1 MLQGTWQGERRHQ
14 SGHES
19 NHEDPNDS
27 VVPTGHPSWLPA
39 WLGLGGR
46 RHFACCLGLQRS
58 SDSSWASGGRRRE
71 SRGTASAAWK
81 GPAPTH
87 PPAALKMRPVPNA
100 PLLSFP
106 LATRPACAH
115 HRARLAAGIFKR
127 TKALSLGKETIKPN
141 SSVQS
146 RSSNKKVNGCL
157 LSSTFEPFTRKRQ
170 PFCERES
177 HRIWVGAAPGPR
189 PAWGGSSF

>member
-1 MLQGTWQGERRHQ
+1 M
-14 SGHES
+14 
-19 NHEDPNDS
+19 
-27 VVPTGHPSWLPA
+27 
-39 WLGLGGR
+39 GGR

-87 PPAALKMRPVPNA
+87 PPVALKMRPVPNA
-100 PLLSFP
+100 PLLSFT

-115 HRARLAAGIFKR
+115 HRARLAAAIFKR
-127 TKALSLGKETIKPN
+127 TKALSLGKEMTKPN

-146 RSSNKKVNGCL
+146 RSSNKKVNSCL
-157 LSSTFEPFTRKRQ
+157 LSSTFEPFTRKLQ
-170 PFCERES
+170 PVRERES
-177 HRIWVGAAPGPR
+177 HRIWVGAALGTPTSMGRVFILSSDTEGLRRISAGFFPPR
-189 PAWGGSSF
+189 RNPPTPRTGAEAETE